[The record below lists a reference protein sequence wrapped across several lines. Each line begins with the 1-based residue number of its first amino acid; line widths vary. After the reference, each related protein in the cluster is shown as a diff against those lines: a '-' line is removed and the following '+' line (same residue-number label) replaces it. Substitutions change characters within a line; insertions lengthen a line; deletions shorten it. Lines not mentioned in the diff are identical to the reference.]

1 MEKAR
6 SDVEVAIEEIS
17 MCKHL
22 PISEVTLQKIK
33 QATKNDST
41 MEMLISVVKAG
52 WPESKRHVPD
62 EIVDYFTF
70 REELSVQDGL
80 VIFKGH
86 RLVIPQS
93 LRSEIQARLHSSHLG
108 IQSCLRRARES
119 VYWPRM
125 CQDLT
130 DYITKCSICNQFQ
143 PEQQKEPM
151 ISHNIPTRAWEQV
164 GCDLF
169 ELKGKQYLVCV
180 DYFSDYYEID
190 RMKQTTSDD
199 VIY

>member
-1 MEKAR
+1 MYLADTLSRAHVPSTDKDVGTSPVFCYSMEKAR

-22 PISEVTLQKIK
+22 PIVEVTVQKIK

-41 MEMLISVVKAG
+41 MEVLVSVVKGG

-80 VIFKGH
+80 LFKGH
-86 RLVIPQS
+86 RLQS
-93 LRSEIQARLHSSHLG
+93 LRTEIQVRLHSSHLG

-130 DYITKCSICNQFQ
+130 DYITKCS
-143 PEQQKEPM
+143 
-151 ISHNIPTRAWEQV
+151 
-164 GCDLF
+164 L
-169 ELKGKQYLVCV
+169 
-180 DYFSDYYEID
+180 
-190 RMKQTTSDD
+190 
-199 VIY
+199 